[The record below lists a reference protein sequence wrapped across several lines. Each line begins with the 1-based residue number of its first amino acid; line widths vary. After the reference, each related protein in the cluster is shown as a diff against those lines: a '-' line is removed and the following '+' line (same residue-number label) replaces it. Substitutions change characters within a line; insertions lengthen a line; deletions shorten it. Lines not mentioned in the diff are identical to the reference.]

1 MKTKESFRGGL
12 IMAQTKITDF
22 KSDMTKE
29 EFEKRKRERR
39 DWRAWYTYNRG
50 YTKNGSHEYDRSIYY

>member
-1 MKTKESFRGGL
+1 
-12 IMAQTKITDF
+12 MAQTKITDF